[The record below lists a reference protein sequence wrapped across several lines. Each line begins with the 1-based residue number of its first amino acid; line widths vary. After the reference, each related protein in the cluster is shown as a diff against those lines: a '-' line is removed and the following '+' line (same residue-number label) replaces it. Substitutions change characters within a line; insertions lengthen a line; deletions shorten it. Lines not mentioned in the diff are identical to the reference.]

1 MTPEPEF
8 TVGIEEEYH
17 LVDRASRD
25 LASEPPPSMLE
36 ECHKLLTDQVSAEF
50 LQSQIEVET
59 RVCRGL
65 KEARD
70 DLARLRSTVAQVAA
84 KHGLAPIAAAT
95 HPFARWSEQKHTDRQ
110 RYDLLARDLAGVA
123 RRLMICGLH
132 VHVGIGDDDLRIDLM
147 NQASYFLPH
156 LAALATSSPFWQ
168 GEDTGLKSYRLSV
181 FDALPRTGLPERFES
196 YGEYQRM
203 VRRMVAAGLI
213 DDATKIWWDLRPSAK
228 FPTLEM
234 RIPDVCTRLDDG
246 IAVAA
251 LFLCVLS
258 MLYRLKQQNQR
269 WRVYANALIEENRWR
284 AQRYGC
290 DGELVDFGKGVRVPF
305 NELLEELI
313 ELVRPDAE
321 RFGCV
326 EEISHARDIVR
337 RGTSA
342 HMQIA
347 AFEAA
352 LKAGASREE
361 ALCAVVDRL
370 IEETVRGT
378 DAPRALASASVSPR

>member
-1 MTPEPEF
+1 MTAEPEF
-8 TVGIEEEYH
+8 TIGIEEEYH

-25 LASEPPPSMLE
+25 LASAPPASMLT
-36 ECHKLLTDQVSAEF
+36 ECQGLLTGQVSPEF

-59 RVCRGL
+59 RVCRNL

-70 DLARLRSTVAQVAA
+70 DLARLRATVAKVAA

-110 RYDLLARDLAGVA
+110 RYDTLARDLAGVA

-132 VHVGIGDDDLRIDLM
+132 VHVGISDDDLRIDLM

-196 YGEYQRM
+196 YGEYQRL
-203 VRRMVAAGLI
+203 VRRMVGAGLI

-228 FPTLEM
+228 FPTLEL
-234 RIPDVCTRLDDG
+234 RIPDVCTRLDDS
-246 IAVAA
+246 ITVAA
-251 LFLCVLS
+251 FFLCVLS

-269 WRVYANALIEENRWR
+269 WRIYANALIEENRWR

-290 DGELVDFGKGVRVPF
+290 DGEMVDFGKGVLVPF
-305 NELLEELI
+305 PELVEELI

-326 EEISHARDIVR
+326 TEILHAREIVR

-342 HMQIA
+342 HSQIA
-347 AFEAA
+347 VFEAA
-352 LKAGASREE
+352 VKAGASRDE

-370 IEETVRGT
+370 IADTVRGT
-378 DAPRALASASVSPR
+378 DAAPALASAGDSPK

>member
-1 MTPEPEF
+1 MTREPEF
-8 TVGIEEEYH
+8 TIGIEEEYH

-25 LASEPPPSMLE
+25 LASAPPASMLA
-36 ECHKLLTDQVSAEF
+36 ECQALLTGQVSPEF

-59 RVCRGL
+59 RVCRNL

-70 DLARLRSTVAQVAA
+70 DLARLRATVVRVAA

-110 RYDLLARDLAGVA
+110 RYDTLARDLAGVA

-132 VHVGIGDDDLRIDLM
+132 VHVGISDDDLRIDLM

-196 YGEYQRM
+196 YGEYQRL
-203 VRRMVAAGLI
+203 VRRMVGAGLI

-228 FPTLEM
+228 FPTLEL
-234 RIPDVCTRLDDG
+234 RIPDVCTRLDDS

-269 WRVYANALIEENRWR
+269 WRIYANALIEENRWR

-290 DGELVDFGKGVRVPF
+290 DGELVDFGKGVLVPF
-305 NELLEELI
+305 NELVEELI

-326 EEISHARDIVR
+326 NEILHAREIVR

-342 HMQIA
+342 HGQIA
-347 AFEAA
+347 VFEAA
-352 LKAGASREE
+352 LKAGSSRDE
-361 ALCAVVDRL
+361 ALCAVVDHL
-370 IEETVRGT
+370 IEETAQGAEP
-378 DAPRALASASVSPR
+378 APALASAGGSPR

>member
-1 MTPEPEF
+1 MTAEPEF
-8 TVGIEEEYH
+8 TIGIEEEYH

-25 LASEPPPSMLE
+25 LASAPPASMLT
-36 ECHKLLTDQVSAEF
+36 ECQGLLTGQVSPEF

-59 RVCRGL
+59 RVCRNL

-70 DLARLRSTVAQVAA
+70 DLARLRATVAKVAA

-110 RYDLLARDLAGVA
+110 RYDTLARDLAGVA

-132 VHVGIGDDDLRIDLM
+132 VHVGISDDDLRIDLM

-181 FDALPRTGLPERFES
+181 FDALPRTGLPERCES
-196 YGEYQRM
+196 SGEYQRLG
-203 VRRMVAAGLI
+203 RRMAGAGLI
-213 DDATKIWWDLRPSAK
+213 HAATKIWWDPRPSAK
-228 FPTLEM
+228 FPTLEL
-234 RIPDVCTRLDDG
+234 RIPDVCTRLDDS
-246 IAVAA
+246 ITVAA
-251 LFLCVLS
+251 FFLCVLS

-269 WRVYANALIEENRWR
+269 WRIYANALIEENRWR

-290 DGELVDFGKGVRVPF
+290 DGEMVDFGKGVLVPF
-305 NELLEELI
+305 PELVEELI

-326 EEISHARDIVR
+326 TEILHAREIVR

-342 HMQIA
+342 HSQIA
-347 AFEAA
+347 VFEAA
-352 LKAGASREE
+352 VKAGASRDE

-370 IEETVRGT
+370 IADTVRGT
-378 DAPRALASASVSPR
+378 DAAPALASAGDSPK